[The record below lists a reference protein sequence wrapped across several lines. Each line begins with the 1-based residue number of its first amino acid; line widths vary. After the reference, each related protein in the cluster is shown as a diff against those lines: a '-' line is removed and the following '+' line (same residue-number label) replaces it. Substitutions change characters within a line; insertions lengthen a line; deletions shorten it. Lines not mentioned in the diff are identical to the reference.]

1 MQKFSIH
8 HIPQGFSFLIKNP
21 QIIYTIFLI
30 IVIPLAFLVSSQ
42 YFLEAAKN
50 NQEKLERDRI
60 GIMQDVFV
68 GFATSFLH
76 NPAFLQEQIESIKQQ
91 NPTIVDF
98 KVLQREE
105 ENYKIIASLNSEEIG
120 QIDDDEQRVFNYNFA
135 RSGESLIFPIQRADG
150 RHWQALRALEDKS
163 LNTLGMVYIDVSM
176 SHIDS
181 LLKNN
186 VDKAYQVLFF
196 IIIIISILLIR
207 QAKVIDYIV
216 LYKRLQEVDK
226 MKDDFISMAAHELR
240 TPLTIIR
247 GYTELLVKSKW
258 LIEAD
263 KQLTSRISLS
273 ANQLGQMIDDILNVL
288 CLQQGRLFFDMKN
301 ITPSIL
307 VEEIVQSFQ
316 HTAQQKNLI
325 LFYKK
330 NEAVLIK
337 IDPDRFKQILLNI
350 IGNAIKY
357 TLKGSI
363 AVTTYVERN
372 NFFVRV
378 SDTGLGISAEDQKQL
393 FTRFFRI
400 KSRETNNIRGTGL
413 GLWITKF
420 IVTQMN
426 GNISVESIKGKGT
439 DFIVSF
445 SIVQEAQS
453 KK

>member
-163 LNTLGMVYIDVSM
+163 LNTLGMVD
-176 SHIDS
+176 
-181 LLKNN
+181 
-186 VDKAYQVLFF
+186 
-196 IIIIISILLIR
+196 R
-207 QAKVIDYIV
+207 
-216 LYKRLQEVDK
+216 
-226 MKDDFISMAAHELR
+226 
-240 TPLTIIR
+240 
-247 GYTELLVKSKW
+247 KS
-258 LIEAD
+258 
-263 KQLTSRISLS
+263 
-273 ANQLGQMIDDILNVL
+273 V
-288 CLQQGRLFFDMKN
+288 
-301 ITPSIL
+301 
-307 VEEIVQSFQ
+307 V
-316 HTAQQKNLI
+316 
-325 LFYKK
+325 
-330 NEAVLIK
+330 
-337 IDPDRFKQILLNI
+337 
-350 IGNAIKY
+350 
-357 TLKGSI
+357 
-363 AVTTYVERN
+363 
-372 NFFVRV
+372 
-378 SDTGLGISAEDQKQL
+378 
-393 FTRFFRI
+393 
-400 KSRETNNIRGTGL
+400 
-413 GLWITKF
+413 
-420 IVTQMN
+420 
-426 GNISVESIKGKGT
+426 
-439 DFIVSF
+439 
-445 SIVQEAQS
+445 
-453 KK
+453 